1 MKWRG
6 TTLEE
11 QDFDELPLYGCLT
24 GFTLPVE
31 NFEICPGLLLRR
43 TVVDVFGGGD
53 MFFVAPRLVPARTGG
68 PFGDTHQGR
77 VLLRDS
83 NKPFQAQVEL
93 LISSA
98 LPDCSTLPTTVAWL
112 VASLLRLQI
121 DAPVRLPMLG
131 RIAFGAQDTPGQI
144 AEVLGL
150 ETAPRHWGYP
160 PKEQPVKARLED
172 LLWLRRCLP
181 IALDLYQD
189 DRFQRAYSI
198 YDEALSSPRKELVA
212 VLIWTAIEILF
223 DASSEQHK
231 TRAICEGVSSWIGR
245 GDNRDHIYN
254 LTRNLYLERGRVVH
268 VGRKIAPADFIQALS
283 LCRTVF
289 RTVESGGVLP
299 PSRLRVVAK
308 E

>member
-1 MKWRG
+1 MG
-6 TTLEE
+6 GGLAE
-11 QDFDELPLYGCLT
+11 QDFDELPVYGCLT

-31 NFEICPGLLLRR
+31 NFEIGPGIVLRR
-43 TVVDVFGGGD
+43 TVVDVHDGLGVSFT
-53 MFFVAPRLVPARTGG
+53 APHRFHQVSQAR
-68 PFGDTHQGR
+68 
-77 VLLRDS
+77 
-83 NKPFQAQVEL
+83 VEL
-93 LISSA
+93 LISAVSS
-98 LPDCSTLPTTVAWL
+98 DRSTLPTTVAWL

-121 DAPVRLPMLG
+121 DAPVRLPLLG
-131 RIAFGAQDTPGQI
+131 RTPFGEDAPDQLTK
-144 AEVLGL
+144 VLGL
-150 ETAPRHWGYP
+150 ETAPPNWSRS
-160 PKEQPVKARLED
+160 PKEQLVAARHED

-223 DASSEQHK
+223 DASSEQNK
-231 TRAICEGVSSWIGR
+231 TRAICEGVSSRIGR
-245 GDNRDHIYN
+245 DAADCDRIYN
-254 LTRNLYLERGRVVH
+254 LTRDLYVERGRVVH
-268 VGRKIAPADFIQALS
+268 VGKKIAPDTFIKSLS

-289 RTVESGGVLP
+289 RTIVSSGMLP

>member
-1 MKWRG
+1 MG
-6 TTLEE
+6 GGLAE
-11 QDFDELPLYGCLT
+11 QDFDELPVYGCLT

-31 NFEICPGLLLRR
+31 NFEIGPGIVLRR
-43 TVVDVFGGGD
+43 TVVDVHDGLGVSFTAPHRFPTRAGD
-53 MFFVAPRLVPARTGG
+53 
-68 PFGDTHQGR
+68 PFGQLGRVLRDTHQ
-77 VLLRDS
+77 VS
-83 NKPFQAQVEL
+83 QARVEL
-93 LISSA
+93 LISAVSS
-98 LPDCSTLPTTVAWL
+98 DRSTLPTTVAWL

-121 DAPVRLPMLG
+121 DAPVRLPLLG
-131 RIAFGAQDTPGQI
+131 RTPFGEDAPDQLTK
-144 AEVLGL
+144 VLGL
-150 ETAPRHWGYP
+150 ETAPPNWGRS
-160 PKEQPVKARLED
+160 PKEQLVAARHED

-223 DASSEQHK
+223 DASSEQNK
-231 TRAICEGVSSWIGR
+231 TRAICEGVSSRIGR
-245 GDNRDHIYN
+245 DAADCDRIYN
-254 LTRNLYLERGRVVH
+254 LTRDLYVERGRVVH
-268 VGRKIAPADFIQALS
+268 VGKKIAPDTFIKSLS

-289 RTVESGGVLP
+289 RTIVSSGMLP